1 MSDTSPLFTKT
12 SNVLRD
18 ITIVELQKNNDLL
31 RNYIANKGDSPLY
44 KYKVTI
50 EAHHREMGSEWFP
63 ESEGI
68 ILSMEGVFATIAGWL
83 LINQTLDL
91 NKFLGCI
98 AIFSGVIIVQLLPII
113 KKTND
118 R

>member
-12 SNVLRD
+12 SNVLKD
-18 ITIVELQKNNDLL
+18 ITIVKLQKNNDFL

-50 EAHHREMGSEWFP
+50 EAHRREMGSEWFP

-68 ILSMEGVFATIAGWL
+68 ILSIENVRATVLYKDEHGRNKIINTL
-83 LINQTLDL
+83 L
-91 NKFLGCI
+91 KH
-98 AIFSGVIIVQLLPII
+98 III
-113 KKTND
+113 TDD
-118 R
+118 RVEKMF

>member
-31 RNYIANKGDSPLY
+31 RNYIANKGDCPLY

-50 EAHHREMGSEWFP
+50 EAHPREMGTEVFP
-63 ESEGI
+63 ETKGV
-68 ILSMEGVFATIAGWL
+68 ILSMKDFRATILYKDGNGKNK
-83 LINQTLDL
+83 INQ
-91 NKFLGCI
+91 
-98 AIFSGVIIVQLLPII
+98 FSMCHITI
-113 KKTND
+113 TDD
-118 R
+118 RVEKMF

>member
-31 RNYIANKGDSPLY
+31 RNYIANKEDSPLY

-50 EAHHREMGSEWFP
+50 EAHRREMGSEWFP

-68 ILSMEGVFATIAGWL
+68 ILSIEGVRATVLYKDEHGRNKIINTL
-83 LINQTLDL
+83 L
-91 NKFLGCI
+91 KH
-98 AIFSGVIIVQLLPII
+98 III
-113 KKTND
+113 TDD
-118 R
+118 RVEKMF